1 MKFSP
6 DPTIGRH
13 GLALHNVILE
23 QMNFTFT
30 NKYKNTNANTNGKE
44 KLGLAWLHKA
54 ILEQKPTFYLQFLAL
69 PAFLTEWAI

>member
-23 QMNFTFT
+23 QMNFTKYT
-30 NKYKNTNANTNGKE
+30 NIKTQMQTQTVKKS
-44 KLGLAWLHKA
+44 LAWLHKA

-69 PAFLTEWAI
+69 PAFLTERAI